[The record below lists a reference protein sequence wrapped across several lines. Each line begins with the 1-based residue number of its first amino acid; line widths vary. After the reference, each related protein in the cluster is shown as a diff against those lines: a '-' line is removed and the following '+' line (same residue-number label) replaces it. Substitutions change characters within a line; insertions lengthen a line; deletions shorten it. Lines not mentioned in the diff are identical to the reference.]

1 MVDIPAG
8 QLILNE
14 LPIICGPRQ
23 MTKPVC
29 LGCHKE
35 LTDPKQKRNRL
46 AEVRGQL
53 AKAVKENGFEDVH
66 DLINHIGFL

>member
-1 MVDIPAG
+1 MGRHLVATADIPAG

-35 LTDPKQKRNRL
+35 LTDPKTVKKCSRYAYSRL
-46 AEVRGQL
+46 SFSTDNISM
-53 AKAVKENGFEDVH
+53 KT
-66 DLINHIGFL
+66 INM